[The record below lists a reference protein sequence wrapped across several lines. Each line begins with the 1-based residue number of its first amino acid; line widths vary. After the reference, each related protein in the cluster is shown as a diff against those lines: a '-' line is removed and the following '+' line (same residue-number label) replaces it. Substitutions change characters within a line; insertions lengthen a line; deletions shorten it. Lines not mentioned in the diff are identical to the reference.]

1 MNFISHWKAPSPTA
15 KCVHLYKTMYMSVIH
30 IVHYGGLVIRLCQ
43 ILCDLMDC
51 NPPSSSIHEIFQARI
66 LEWVAISFS
75 GDLPHPGIEP
85 GFLAWQADS
94 LPTEPPGKPQ
104 GEL

>member
-15 KCVHLYKTMYMSVIH
+15 KCVYLYKTMYMSVIY
-30 IVHYGGLVIRLCQ
+30 IVHYDGLVIKSYQ

-51 NPPSSSIHEIFQARI
+51 NPPSSSIHEIFYARI
-66 LEWVAISFS
+66 LEWAAISFS
-75 GDLPHPGIEP
+75 GNLPHPGIEP
-85 GFLAWQADS
+85 GSPALQADS
-94 LPTEPPGKPQ
+94 LPTKPPGKPQ